1 MKIKSKKTILLSSI
15 LIGLSAFSYAN
26 EFNVIISKGQNI
38 YNSGK
43 ISEPN
48 YSKWYD
54 VGSPYNC
61 IERYNPAD
69 YKLGEV
75 FTQIEDCDQKQE
87 RTVTVIEIVDGNT
100 NETVTKENQI
110 VKVENSY
117 SETGTGNY
125 KTGETNEVYGNWT
138 DVNGHYN
145 CEDWT
150 PNVSEINLNEAFTQ
164 TRDCSQDQQR
174 TVDIYDVWANGEE
187 THNRTETES
196 QTISESETQAAIG
209 TKNYIVSETN
219 GDWNAWVNVNTHYD
233 CGVWSPDPSTVNL
246 GDSFTQTRSC
256 LQDQTRDRDIFDV
269 WADGSQ
275 TFNRKESE
283 SQTISEDESQPE
295 TGTKNYLTGNQRVEH
310 SSWIDDGGHYNCQS
324 WSPTPAEVYNGT
336 SYTQNRNCSQN
347 QTRVKTTYDIWADGS
362 ETLATT
368 ENESQV
374 ISEVEAQGAVGTY
387 LAKSCKEILN
397 TQGSTGSKA
406 YTIHLDN
413 TARTVYCDMVTDGG
427 GWTIVA
433 DQNLYFE
440 GYPTAGGLP
449 DDNPNNTQNT
459 RLTRRPKYSEYAI
472 KSVID
477 LHGAPYD
484 ASVAPEFRKFN
495 TGTFG
500 EVEVDM
506 ISFLFDK
513 SDYQN
518 GRAKD
523 EYVMFNGVPWGDSNS
538 HPHYIGYYWFNKNS
552 MTYYHWGQTDIWGHI
567 VNSDLYRIAST
578 ETGYA
583 RTAGCGNGWAENNC
597 RLAKTAWVNRNIIKQ
612 KAVFMV
618 R

>member
-15 LIGLSAFSYAN
+15 LIGFSAFSYAN
-26 EFNVIISKGQNI
+26 EFNIIISKEQNS

-54 VGSPYNC
+54 IGSPYNC

-69 YKLGEV
+69 YKLDEV

-87 RTVTVIEIVDGNT
+87 RTVTVIEIVEGNT

-145 CEDWT
+145 CEAWT
-150 PNVSEINLNEAFTQ
+150 
-164 TRDCSQDQQR
+164 
-174 TVDIYDVWANGEE
+174 
-187 THNRTETES
+187 
-196 QTISESETQAAIG
+196 
-209 TKNYIVSETN
+209 
-219 GDWNAWVNVNTHYD
+219 
-233 CGVWSPDPSTVNL
+233 
-246 GDSFTQTRSC
+246 
-256 LQDQTRDRDIFDV
+256 
-269 WADGSQ
+269 
-275 TFNRKESE
+275 
-283 SQTISEDESQPE
+283 
-295 TGTKNYLTGNQRVEH
+295 
-310 SSWIDDGGHYNCQS
+310 
-324 WSPTPAEVYNGT
+324 PTPAEVYHGT

-413 TARTVYCDMVTDGG
+413 TVRTVYCDMVTDGG

-433 DQNLYFE
+433 DQNLYVE

-459 RLTRRPKYSEYAI
+459 RLTRWPKYSEYAV
-472 KSVID
+472 KSVIN

-495 TGTFG
+495 TGAFG

-506 ISFLFDK
+506 ISFLLDK
-513 SDYQN
+513 SNYQN
-518 GRAKD
+518 GRAKN
-523 EYVMFNGVPWGDSNS
+523 EYVMFNGVPWGDSHSDVN
-538 HPHYIGYYWFNKNS
+538 YYGYRWFNKND
-552 MTYYHWGQTDIWGHI
+552 MTYNHWGQSDVWGHI
-567 VNSDLYRIAST
+567 ANSNLFRIAST
-578 ETGYA
+578 VTGYA
-583 RTAGCGNGWAENNC
+583 RTAHCGAGWAANDC
-597 RLAKTAWVNRNIIKQ
+597 RLALTAWVNRSIIKQ